1 MQKNE
6 YGELLNATRN
16 CKIHIEK
23 ATKAKTPRE
32 ILRKKISRKQKN
44 KNTWSKPN
52 KTQKLEKTNNNKKA
66 ENLLSGV
73 SVSIC
78 IYTYV

>member
-16 CKIHIEK
+16 CKIHIEN

-44 KNTWSKPN
+44 KNTEARED
-52 KTQKLEKTNNNKKA
+52 QQQ
-66 ENLLSGV
+66 
-73 SVSIC
+73 
-78 IYTYV
+78 